1 MGDGGRE
8 EEITEQRCS
17 YSREAGVEAEM
28 ELGRRGRGRVVVGKA
43 RVGGGWPGRSV
54 EVGWT
59 KGVES
64 KP

>member
-28 ELGRRGRGRVVVGKA
+28 ELGRRGRGQVVVGKA
-43 RVGGGWPGRSV
+43 RVGGGWPG
-54 EVGWT
+54 
-59 KGVES
+59 
-64 KP
+64 